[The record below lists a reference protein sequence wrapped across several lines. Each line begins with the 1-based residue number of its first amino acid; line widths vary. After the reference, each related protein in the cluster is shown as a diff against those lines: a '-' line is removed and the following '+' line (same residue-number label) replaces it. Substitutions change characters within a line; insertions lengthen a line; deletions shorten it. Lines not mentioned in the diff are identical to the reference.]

1 MQDELMARSENNYC
15 ALIDLDRYHSSV
27 TEKVYADRFVFTDG
41 TVSSVNL
48 NATANGNR
56 IVNVTDLNATCW
68 IPAHMNIDFGIGSQI
83 TIVGRTSQGT
93 DEDGNLRPISI
104 NVNGLLVMDKRGGDV
119 SHEEVVE
126 DNLDW
131 F

>member
-1 MQDELMARSENNYC
+1 
-15 ALIDLDRYHSSV
+15 
-27 TEKVYADRFVFTDG
+27 
-41 TVSSVNL
+41 
-48 NATANGNR
+48 
-56 IVNVTDLNATCW
+56 
-68 IPAHMNIDFGIGSQI
+68 MNIDFGIGSQI